1 MKTVEEIIN
10 YIHSTKKEYKKEL
23 KHWSKESSFYYG
35 FIEKINTLEEL
46 EKYINYKT
54 QSGNEKMCF
63 KTTFLDW
70 IYKGELKEKKNKE
83 PIKIDKDLYDWITMW
98 SLSRNETFN
107 QTLNHLLR
115 EKMNSDT
122 KDYTDKIDKLMK
134 GEYL

>member
-1 MKTVEEIIN
+1 MDIGEVFKGRARKYNSYQETEI
-10 YIHSTKKEYKKEL
+10 TK
-23 KHWSKESSFYYG
+23 
-35 FIEKINTLEEL
+35 IEDSDI
-46 EKYINYKT
+46 YYKT